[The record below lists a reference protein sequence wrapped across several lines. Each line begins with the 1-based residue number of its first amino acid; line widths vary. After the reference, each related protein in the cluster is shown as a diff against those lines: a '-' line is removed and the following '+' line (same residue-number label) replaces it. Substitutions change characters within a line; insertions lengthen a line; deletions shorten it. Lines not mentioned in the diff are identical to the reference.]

1 MVSGHCEAGRA
12 LYITFRNPTGLQKWW
27 GFSSLF
33 TTALLLASCKIQF
46 LGLYGLLDTFL
57 FLPSKKTYKKETFSS
72 LFLKESS
79 RGEKSLDCREFSAEY
94 IVRLDVCINDT
105 VSTQDHTYTHTWQGR
120 ASTYNTYIG
129 AKSLFRIAFRFPT
142 LQMNTSKVSDPRKT
156 VKCTCLNSMS
166 ISKIILSATMIQIKM
181 KN

>member
-1 MVSGHCEAGRA
+1 MQNSVPWSLWSIGHIPFFA
-12 LYITFRNPTGLQKWW
+12 NQKNLQKRN
-27 GFSSLF
+27 FF
-33 TTALLLASCKIQF
+33 F
-46 LGLYGLLDTFL
+46 
-57 FLPSKKTYKKETFSS
+57 P
-72 LFLKESS
+72 FLKESS

-142 LQMNTSKVSDPRKT
+142 RFLTFHGF
-156 VKCTCLNSMS
+156 
-166 ISKIILSATMIQIKM
+166 
-181 KN
+181 